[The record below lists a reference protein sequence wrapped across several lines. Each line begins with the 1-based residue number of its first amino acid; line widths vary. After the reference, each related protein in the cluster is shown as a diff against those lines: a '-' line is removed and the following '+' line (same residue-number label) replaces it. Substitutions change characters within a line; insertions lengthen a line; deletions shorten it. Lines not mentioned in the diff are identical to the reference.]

1 MIITL
6 EDLKGPNTNNIVETI
21 LAHSCLDK
29 EKGKSCMIEL
39 DMDLESHQ

>member
-1 MIITL
+1 MIIIL
-6 EDLKGPNTNNIVETI
+6 GDLITPNTNNIVEMI
-21 LAHSCLDK
+21 LAHSSLDE